1 MRANTECGITG
12 YSLRALLGCHAG
24 LSIPGL
30 ADDICRGHTH
40 IMGFSGEETVLGLGH
55 DLVSIAEFA
64 ERLAMPGTRM
74 SRLFSVREQRQSQ
87 ERARVKGDDVESHL
101 AVRWAGKEAVLK
113 AWSEALRDEPAPYGL
128 DDFPWGG
135 IEILDDRR
143 GRPGVHLGQEV
154 QDRLDE
160 SLPDPSDSRQSR
172 LGWSGVNGD
181 DSVGAF
187 EANPRGAAS
196 LVWRIALSHDGGIA
210 SAVVLLCCRWS

>member
-160 SLPDPSDSRQSR
+160 SLPIRSG
-172 LGWSGVNGD
+172 LGRPASGGSVMGCGG
-181 DSVGAF
+181 SVGPNG
-187 EANPRGAAS
+187 EAPYGVGG
-196 LVWRIALSHDGGIA
+196 LVWHISLSHDGGMA
-210 SAVVLLCCRWS
+210 SAVVLLCCR